1 MIWGVA
7 DRVNLLKVPDLRSR
21 RSLTVKQAFSARLA
35 RGYVRLSLLLGAYAP
50 LALLFGLRLVAKGHP
65 LKGYWCFGLA
75 FAIAL
80 NMFVMLRVMRAEP
93 RDYTAESVTSGA
105 GELAGF
111 VATYLLPLIVVGD
124 VTNLD
129 LLAYA
134 LYFVIVVSI
143 CLRGNFLHLNPLLA
157 MIGYGLYTVTTS
169 KGLQLLVLS
178 RGEIDRLDAFDG
190 VRLCPGIIL
199 LTNNR
204 SAREREEQQIS
215 TY

>member
-1 MIWGVA
+1 M
-7 DRVNLLKVPDLRSR
+7 
-21 RSLTVKQAFSARLA
+21 KQSSSARIS

-50 LALLFGLRLVAKGHP
+50 LALLFGLRLVAKAHP
-65 LKGYWCFGLA
+65 VKGYWCF
-75 FAIAL
+75 AIAIVMAL
-80 NMFVMLRVMRAEP
+80 DMFVMLVVMRAEP
-93 RDYTAESVTSGA
+93 GDYKADDVVSSA

-157 MIGYGLYTVTTS
+157 IAGYGLYTVTTS
-169 KGLQLLVLS
+169 KGLRLLVLS
-178 RGEIDRLDAFDG
+178 RGEIERGDWFDG
-190 VRLCPGIIL
+190 CKLCAGIIL

-204 SAREREEQQIS
+204 SAREREQQQIS
-215 TY
+215 IY